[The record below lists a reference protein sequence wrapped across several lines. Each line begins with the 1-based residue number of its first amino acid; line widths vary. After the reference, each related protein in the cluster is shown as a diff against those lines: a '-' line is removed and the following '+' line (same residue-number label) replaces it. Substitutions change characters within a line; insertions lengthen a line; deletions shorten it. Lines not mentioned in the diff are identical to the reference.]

1 MSGYS
6 DNVLER
12 KFADLTNSPQSIQQ
26 LSVWLIHHR
35 KHYQT
40 IVKCWFKELGR
51 AKPNARK
58 LTFLYLANDVSQNS
72 KKKHPEYSK
81 EFGTVMKPVLEHL
94 SVIDLDG
101 KIVKAIERLLKIWQ
115 DRNIFEPNIQSDLS
129 RIWTAKILEAA
140 AADNDDEPKTPPQPV
155 AKKPKSEN
163 HHKSAEKRNSGS
175 HKITNKI
182 EQKKEE
188 KKPLVVSAT
197 SRLSGEDIEEIL
209 RNSGSSPLQSEL
221 SPSSA
226 DPPEPEELIKALQ
239 DLENSASSDAVVREK
254 IARLPPEVSETSHLE
269 KINSTDEGLE
279 LMAQVNNASTLL
291 NEYNERL
298 QQELKDR
305 HKVGKMIKD
314 FLAAQKDLLAQAEE
328 RLEIYR
334 DKLDKVNTIKDD
346 LKSHIQS
353 LPDLTQLPDVTGGLA
368 PLPSAGDLFTVLR

>member
-155 AKKPKSEN
+155 AKKPKSG
-163 HHKSAEKRNSGS
+163 R
-175 HKITNKI
+175 
-182 EQKKEE
+182 
-188 KKPLVVSAT
+188 P
-197 SRLSGEDIEEIL
+197 
-209 RNSGSSPLQSEL
+209 
-221 SPSSA
+221 
-226 DPPEPEELIKALQ
+226 
-239 DLENSASSDAVVREK
+239 
-254 IARLPPEVSETSHLE
+254 
-269 KINSTDEGLE
+269 
-279 LMAQVNNASTLL
+279 
-291 NEYNERL
+291 
-298 QQELKDR
+298 
-305 HKVGKMIKD
+305 
-314 FLAAQKDLLAQAEE
+314 
-328 RLEIYR
+328 
-334 DKLDKVNTIKDD
+334 
-346 LKSHIQS
+346 
-353 LPDLTQLPDVTGGLA
+353 
-368 PLPSAGDLFTVLR
+368 